1 MKAIAG
7 LVRFTT
13 LVVVLVGA
21 ACIASMQAEEPP
33 AKTSD
38 EFVRPFPIVGIAR
51 GANDAQKAA
60 AKQIADAIGAA
71 LVTESD
77 RNPVCCVWMEVS
89 GWVPN
94 PGVPGYYIINQGGG
108 SIISATDD
116 DQLAKAVERFKKSL
130 RKAKTGVEVPVG
142 MMTNYPIIPSPLHNK

>member
-1 MKAIAG
+1 MRLVAG
-7 LVRFTT
+7 VALFAT
-13 LVVVLVGA
+13 LVVALAGA
-21 ACIASMQAEEPP
+21 AGREYSHAEEPP
-33 AKTSD
+33 ANSSD
-38 EFVRPFPIVGIAR
+38 EFVRPFPIVGIPR
-51 GANDAQKAA
+51 GASDAQKAA
-60 AKQIADAIGAA
+60 AKQIAKAIGAA

-142 MMTNYPIIPSPLHNK
+142 MMTNYHIIQLRE